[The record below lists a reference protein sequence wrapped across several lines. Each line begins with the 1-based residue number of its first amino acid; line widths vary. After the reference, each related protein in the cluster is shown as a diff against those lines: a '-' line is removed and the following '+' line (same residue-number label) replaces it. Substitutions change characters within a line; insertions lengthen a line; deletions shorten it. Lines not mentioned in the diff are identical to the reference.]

1 MRYKGTYRLKAHIDQ
16 NTNDFPRD
24 ENGQLDT
31 DDIYIKC
38 ANGSQI
44 YSYGHGILIAYIPS
58 LGRGHNILRS
68 IAEDKLG
75 ITNKIPYDELFKNLE
90 EEKTVFG
97 IIENDAEIEF
107 KFKSD
112 NIEYISKYLKP
123 QTSGSGISHFST
135 KNLPKSNYKIPD
147 EDLDTYKNI
156 VSNFYSESILD
167 LTHNTNNFIK
177 SLTTKRN
184 PIEKIRADM
193 KLKCLKTKEY
203 IHSIGKWSE
212 YMNYLKENK

>member
-1 MRYKGTYRLKAHIDQ
+1 MIFISISEEAKQKRYESYRNKRKEKAQ
-16 NTNDFPRD
+16 N
-24 ENGQLDT
+24 
-31 DDIYIKC
+31 YIGKKY
-38 ANGSQI
+38 NHWTI
-44 YSYGHGILIAYIPS
+44 IKY
-58 LGRGHNILRS
+58 N
-68 IAEDKLG
+68 EE
-75 ITNKIPYDELFKNLE
+75 ITE
-90 EEKTVFG
+90 
-97 IIENDAEIEF
+97 
-107 KFKSD
+107 KSD

-123 QTSGSGISHFST
+123 QTSGSGISPFST

-177 SLTTKRN
+177 SLATKRN

>member
-1 MRYKGTYRLKAHIDQ
+1 MRAVLTPETFPPTYEATAAEVGSLV
-16 NTNDFPRD
+16 D
-24 ENGQLDT
+24 EV
-31 DDIYIKC
+31 
-38 ANGSQI
+38 
-44 YSYGHGILIAYIPS
+44 PS
-58 LGRGHNILRS
+58 
-68 IAEDKLG
+68 
-75 ITNKIPYDELFKNLE
+75 
-90 EEKTVFG
+90 V
-97 IIENDAEIEF
+97 IE
-107 KFKSD
+107 
-112 NIEYISKYLKP
+112 ISTCLVAP
-123 QTSGSGISHFST
+123 SASGSGISPFST

>member
-1 MRYKGTYRLKAHIDQ
+1 MRYKGIYRLKAHIDQ

-75 ITNKIPYDELFKNLE
+75 IIDKISYDELFKNLE

-123 QTSGSGISHFST
+123 QTSGSGISPFST

-156 VSNFYSESILD
+156 MSNFYSESILD